1 MSDDEDIPEYYT
13 PLQKELLKICRK
25 VSPTA
30 KEVFSEFSDKEW
42 KEPNYDV
49 KTHAG
54 AACKEAF
61 DVMNDRLKG
70 QYDKRMLGMMAT
82 EIKNRMN
89 AMVQAEELLQR
100 YNTHFTVDYTRIDPC
115 GYDFEVHAY
124 VENVPTMTTT
134 VQIRPEKS
142 NVASNQ
148 QGQVVLT

>member
-1 MSDDEDIPEYYT
+1 MSNDDDIPEYYT
-13 PLQKELLKICRK
+13 PLQKELLKMCRK
-25 VSPTA
+25 VSPTV
-30 KEVFSEFSDKEW
+30 KEVFLEFSDKEW

-61 DVMNDRLKG
+61 DFVNDRLRG

-82 EIKNRMN
+82 EIANRMN
-89 AMVQAEELLQR
+89 AKAQAEELLQR
-100 YNTHFTVDYTRIDPC
+100 HNTHFTVDYTRIDPC
-115 GYDFEVHAY
+115 GCDFEVHAY

-142 NVASNQ
+142 NVASN
-148 QGQVVLT
+148 